1 MLLGSF
7 QEISND
13 GKGKIVKL
21 GDVSSHFND
30 ALGFRPLW
38 CFPMENFQSAAFHAL
53 TVAPNIPELFY
64 VFNTNEYYRIDR
76 IKHYQQIFNNAVSDE
91 NVADCIN
98 NSIDD
103 FHSEI
108 IIDREIAEKA
118 TVFMMPTSQLSDVG
132 RKIHFNQLKTYPPLI
147 FKDVPD
153 WVDETVLEMFRRIP
167 QMQSEIPDNIKDGL
181 GNLSSKGV
189 QIHIELIHH
198 MIRFSMT
205 MFPLIY
211 HLLHDNRGISFWLR
225 CMEPKSTQIMK
236 LCFQD
241 FPTWANED
249 CSLEKY
255 DEMIETF
262 KTYLITNEDLLRAY
276 CKHELPQR
284 NDKCPCGSGKKFKK
298 CCSKYF

>member
-1 MLLGSF
+1 
-7 QEISND
+7 
-13 GKGKIVKL
+13 
-21 GDVSSHFND
+21 
-30 ALGFRPLW
+30 
-38 CFPMENFQSAAFHAL
+38 
-53 TVAPNIPELFY
+53 
-64 VFNTNEYYRIDR
+64 
-76 IKHYQQIFNNAVSDE
+76 
-91 NVADCIN
+91 
-98 NSIDD
+98 
-103 FHSEI
+103 
-108 IIDREIAEKA
+108 
-118 TVFMMPTSQLSDVG
+118 MMPTSQLSDVG

-189 QIHIELIHH
+189 QVHIELIHH